1 MIKKGELT
9 VKLNSDHE
17 ILREKF
23 GQGAEDYDRQRK
35 HVIPRLDDLYQ
46 ILGDLASTNT
56 HQPRILDLGAG
67 TGLLTSYIYDRHPQG
82 YFTLLDISEEMINI
96 ARDRF
101 KNVQHFDYVVA
112 DYTIH
117 KFQESFD
124 LIVSSLSIHHLKH
137 RDKQFLYQKIYDLL
151 NPEGIFL
158 NADQVLG
165 PNPANEAEYQRNW
178 MEKIQVGSLSESEKK
193 IILDRMELDNPATLN
208 DNLKW
213 LKNIGYR
220 DVDVYY
226 KYYNFCIIYGK
237 K

>member
-1 MIKKGELT
+1 MKIKRRIM
-9 VKLNSDHE
+9 VKDNNRHE

-23 GQGAEDYDRQRK
+23 GQGAEEYDRQRK
-35 HVIPRLDDLYQ
+35 HIIPRLDDLYH
-46 ILGDLASTNT
+46 ILADLARTNV
-56 HQPRILDLGAG
+56 QKARILDLGAG
-67 TGLLTSYIYDRHPQG
+67 TGLLTSYIHDKYPQG
-82 YFTLLDISEEMINI
+82 YFTLLDISEEMLMV

-101 KNVQHFDYVVA
+101 KGAPQFRYLVDDYMQHDFED
-112 DYTIH
+112 T
-117 KFQESFD
+117 FD
-124 LIVSSLSIHHLKH
+124 LVVSSLSIHHLEH
-137 RDKQFLYQKIYDLL
+137 QDKQILYQKIYDLL

-165 PNPANEAEYQRNW
+165 PNPANEEEYQKNW
-178 MEKIQVGSLSESEKK
+178 MEKIHVGSLSESEKK
-193 IILDRMELDNPATLN
+193 MILDRMQLDNPATLK

-213 LKNIGYR
+213 LKNMGYR